1 LSDFQR
7 SLWVITVQ
15 LTASNKFVSNVFR
28 GVTNQ
33 DVEARECNDWLDV
46 LGVIEVRFVSATG
59 VYSVPDITNKTG
71 IESGSLGTHVIT
83 SRGKIFQKTKLLV
96 STGGCAVLE

>member
-1 LSDFQR
+1 M
-7 SLWVITVQ
+7 
-15 LTASNKFVSNVFR
+15 TASNRFISNVFR
-28 GVTNQ
+28 GVTKE
-33 DVEARECNDWLDV
+33 DLHTRECNDWLDA
-46 LGVIEVRFVSATG
+46 LGVIEVRLVSATG